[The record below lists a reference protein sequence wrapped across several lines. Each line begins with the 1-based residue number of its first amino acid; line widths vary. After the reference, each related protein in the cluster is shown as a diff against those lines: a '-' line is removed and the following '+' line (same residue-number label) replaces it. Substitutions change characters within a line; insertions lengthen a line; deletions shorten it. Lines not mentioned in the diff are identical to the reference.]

1 MTHILPGYDCLNINK
16 SSAIAEMA
24 AQCCTVKFLL

>member
-1 MTHILPGYDCLNINK
+1 LTLKQRRNK

-24 AQCCTVKFLL
+24 E

>member
-1 MTHILPGYDCLNINK
+1 MNK

-24 AQCCTVKFLL
+24 VQFVNRCCA